1 MCLLILVF
9 LQRTFVGTYLTLH
22 ELWKRATSR
31 CNSLS
36 SESWNYSITHYR
48 AGIVG
53 LLSTSISNGYWE
65 LSDATQS
72 INCLLAY
79 DTEDLVT
86 LHGAVVLLMNC
97 SLVTEVYQVRQ
108 TLG

>member
-1 MCLLILVF
+1 LLILVF
-9 LQRTFVGTYLTLH
+9 LQHTFVGTYLTLH

-31 CNSLS
+31 CNPLS
-36 SESWNYSITHYR
+36 SESWNYNITHYR
-48 AGIVG
+48 AGLVG

-72 INCLLAY
+72 IRCLLAY

-86 LHGAVVLLMNC
+86 LHGAVVLLMKC

-108 TLG
+108 ALG